1 MTDNE
6 KIRSTL
12 SKKVKKTKDSFHTA
26 YNKHTIYMY
35 IVVALVLTFIVEMIA
50 GIAAFDHSKMYGVY
64 FLIGSPY
71 VFICNAFIV
80 MMTLSFT
87 LLLRKRIFWI
97 SVISVMWIILGV
109 TNGVLVATRVT
120 PLTASDFRLIDSAFS
135 IMDKYFSIW
144 QIIFVIIGVIAALAV
159 LVLLFFRAP
168 KVDHK
173 IKYGRNIVAIVLI
186 WVIGMGAINLGIA
199 SGLINKKF
207 GNLRDSYFKYGF
219 AYCFTNSVLN
229 TGIQKPKNYS
239 ASFN

>member
-1 MTDNE
+1 MTDNK

-87 LLLRKRIFWI
+87 LLLRKRI
-97 SVISVMWIILGV
+97 L
-109 TNGVLVATRVT
+109 
-120 PLTASDFRLIDSAFS
+120 PE
-135 IMDKYFSIW
+135 
-144 QIIFVIIGVIAALAV
+144 
-159 LVLLFFRAP
+159 
-168 KVDHK
+168 
-173 IKYGRNIVAIVLI
+173 RNFI
-186 WVIGMGAINLGIA
+186 
-199 SGLINKKF
+199 
-207 GNLRDSYFKYGF
+207 
-219 AYCFTNSVLN
+219 
-229 TGIQKPKNYS
+229 
-239 ASFN
+239 

>member
-12 SKKVKKTKDSFHTA
+12 SKKAKKTKDSFHTA

-120 PLTASDFRLIDSAFS
+120 PLTASDYGQVFF
-135 IMDKYFSIW
+135 Y
-144 QIIFVIIGVIAALAV
+144 LA
-159 LVLLFFRAP
+159 
-168 KVDHK
+168 D
-173 IKYGRNIVAIVLI
+173 YSCCN
-186 WVIGMGAINLGIA
+186 WSN
-199 SGLINKKF
+199 SSF
-207 GNLRDSYFKYGF
+207 GSSCVTVFQGTKSRS
-219 AYCFTNSVLN
+219 
-229 TGIQKPKNYS
+229 
-239 ASFN
+239 